1 MASRGQE
8 QTDVQDGEATNY
20 YDKVVGLCGP
30 LAKYASRI
38 AIILA
43 LALSIVTV
51 VILKKDEATLPAEN
65 EEIRSLRQKL
75 TPCLTNGTYPI
86 FLKRIFQLTSKIDG
100 IKLKLTE
107 TITEMKSSLESN
119 ITLVDTSLNERLKV
133 LQGQVSD
140 LKTNTKK
147 LQTNFGQYRD
157 LTNSKFREI
166 WQKFD
171 EIESEIAHKRG

>member
-1 MASRGQE
+1 MAPGGQ
-8 QTDVQDGEATNY
+8 VQGDLPDEEASSY
-20 YDKVVGLCGP
+20 YDKVVGFCGP
-30 LAKYASRI
+30 LARYASRI

-51 VILKKDEATLPAEN
+51 VVLKKDEATLPAEN
-65 EEIRSLRQKL
+65 EEIRSLREKL

-86 FLKRIFQLTSKIDG
+86 FLQRIFQLTSKIEG
-100 IKLKLTE
+100 IKVKLTE
-107 TITEMKSSLESN
+107 TITVMKSSLESN
-119 ITLVDTSLNERLKV
+119 ITLVDKSLNERLKV

-147 LQTNFGQYRD
+147 LQTNFGRYRD